1 MLPVTALILADEP
14 TVRSTELEMTER
26 AALAARRAG
35 IEHVHIVGD
44 DLPSPR
50 AVRRLRTYGMTVTC
64 APLDGRPFGSTPPSR
79 RTVVLS
85 ASAHVDPAAL
95 ARLVREATFEDDAQV
110 VTDGS
115 APGGGVT
122 VLSDRA
128 LAAVRSAS
136 SIVDALQQLAYATR
150 SSNGRAA

>member
-14 TVRSTELEMTER
+14 TVRSTELELTER

-64 APLDGRPFGSTPPSR
+64 APLEGRPFGSTPTAR
-79 RTVVLS
+79 RCGGT
-85 ASAHVDPAAL
+85 APIDPAAL
-95 ARLVREATFEDDAQV
+95 ARLVHEATFEDDAQV

-115 APGGGVT
+115 APVGGIT

-136 SIVDALQQLAYATR
+136 SVVDALQQLAYATR